1 MFWKTANA
9 KVTLLWLYLYDNHA
23 MCIYIIVT
31 KVKLNAKVV
40 FFKHTFKGFFNVFNL
55 NSKHNSYVFS
65 TFTRETML

>member
-1 MFWKTANA
+1 
-9 KVTLLWLYLYDNHA
+9 